1 MSHDPHLDN
10 LKHKIERAKKENQP
24 EDARTFMAQGSSLKR
39 LGKFVS
45 VGVELV
51 AGVLAGVGCGLVI
64 DRVLG
69 TSPWGLISLFILGS
83 AAGILNV
90 YRVLTT
96 QEKDNTKKP
105 PHA

>member
-1 MSHDPHLDN
+1 MSHDPHLDD
-10 LKHKIERAKKENQP
+10 LKQKIERAKKENQP
-24 EDARTFMAQGSSLKR
+24 EDATASIAQGSSLKR
-39 LGKFVS
+39 LGKFFS

-64 DRVLG
+64 DWVLG

-90 YRVLTT
+90 YRALTT
-96 QEKDNTKKP
+96 QEKANTKKT